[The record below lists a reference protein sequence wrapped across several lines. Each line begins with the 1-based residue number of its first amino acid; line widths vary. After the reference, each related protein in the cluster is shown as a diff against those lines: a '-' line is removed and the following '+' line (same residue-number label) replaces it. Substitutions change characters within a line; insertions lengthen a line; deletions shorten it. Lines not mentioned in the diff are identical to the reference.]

1 MSDSSAEAA
10 RLRSELSSVR
20 SEVASLRH
28 QVSRVSGLGDRLRSV
43 EQTVEGIP
51 SALHDLSRRQQ
62 AMQSTLDSFIQK
74 YERDRVVQAAHN
86 ELTVAEREW
95 QAKFGRYEDA
105 RNMAA
110 SIIDVVASGHI
121 DRAVVLDV
129 TERLAIQTP
138 RYWVAQATL
147 AVAAW
152 LVDDQRQHRE
162 ALDYALRLDY
172 EKTSLFMA
180 LLLRDTDRDEA
191 LQEWLAAYLS
201 GLKPE
206 LLPRHFQVVIDAA
219 TGKAFGDGAA
229 PRLGLQMAD
238 WYNDESGRQD
248 ILDATVSDW
257 KRWLLNLGASGEQ
270 PRFPLLTGN
279 EQAWKALSS
288 RLEASRAI
296 EEAARYFPER
306 FATGAQVSGDVRQE
320 LAGLLADLARTED
333 PDEEELRG
341 QINLNRAITL
351 AKGDLDAAR
360 AMVVADEESR
370 RRTLN
375 IVGMVS
381 QAAFPAHAGGQRP
394 APSVTELLAITLSRQ
409 FIVAAVDELRADLP
423 DVGTVEIT
431 VVVGQRPWVCRFECE
446 DPASRT
452 RPALRAQAEEQAA
465 KVGAQ
470 IDREA
475 RRRLSTL
482 EWLKKWGCPSGLVA
496 AVGLG
501 VAAFIPPD
509 PQALVAPAFV
519 VLVPSVLGLSRLPTV
534 VRRAEAQTEVE
545 KRAVR
550 GQFDAAAEELADLFA
565 ADTGSAEVH
574 LPGLRRYVLGLTQ
587 ESVGAATRPVSAAPL
602 PRTRDF
608 PSWTPRPPRRHPEIE
623 AEDDPSALLD

>member
-1 MSDSSAEAA
+1 MSDSSAEAS

-28 QVSRVSGLGDRLRSV
+28 QVGNVSALGDRLR
-43 EQTVEGIP
+43 TVERTVESIP
-51 SALHDLSRRQQ
+51 SALHDLARQQ
-62 AMQSTLDSFIQK
+62 TALQNTLNNLVEM

-105 RNMAA
+105 RIMAA
-110 SIIDVVASGHI
+110 SIIDVVSSGHI

-152 LVDDQRQHRE
+152 LGDDQRQHRE

-180 LLLRDTDRDEA
+180 LLLRDTGRDEA
-191 LQEWLAAYLS
+191 LQEWLSVYLTR
-201 GLKPE
+201 LTPVR
-206 LLPRHFQVVIDAA
+206 LPRHFQVVIDAA
-219 TGKAFGDGAA
+219 TGKAFGAGTG
-229 PRLGLQMAD
+229 LGRQMGD
-238 WYNDESGRQD
+238 WYLDEGGRQD
-248 ILDATVSDW
+248 IFDATVSDW
-257 KRWLLNLGASGEQ
+257 KRRLLNLGASAAEQ
-270 PRFPLLTGN
+270 PRFPLLTAN
-279 EQAWKALSS
+279 EQAWKALSG
-288 RLEASRAI
+288 RHEASRAI

-306 FATGAQVSGDVRQE
+306 FAIGAQVSGDIRQE

-341 QINLNRAITL
+341 RINLNRAITL

-370 RRTLN
+370 RSTLN

-381 QAAFPAHAGGQRP
+381 QAAFPARAGGPPP
-394 APSVTELLAITLSRQ
+394 APSVTELLAITLSQ
-409 FIVAAVDELRADLP
+409 KFIVAAAEELREDLP
-423 DVGTVEIT
+423 GVGTVEIT
-431 VVVGQRPWVCRFECE
+431 VTVGERPWVCRFECE

-452 RPALRAQAEEQAA
+452 RPSLREQAEEQAG
-465 KVGAQ
+465 KVDAQ
-470 IDREA
+470 IEKEA
-475 RRRLSTL
+475 SRRRGRL

-496 AVGLG
+496 AAGLG
-501 VAAFIPPD
+501 VAAFIPTD
-509 PQALVAPAFV
+509 PPALVVPAFV
-519 VLVPSVLGLSRLPTV
+519 VLVPSILGLSRLPTV
-534 VRRAEAQTEVE
+534 VRRAKAQTEVE

-587 ESVGAATRPVSAAPL
+587 ESVGAATRPVSAAAL
-602 PRTRDF
+602 PKTRDF

-623 AEDDPSALLD
+623 AEDDSPSLRD